1 MAGLHR
7 LHPSLRSTN
16 TIPPLTNTTSGLQ
29 IPGRSHRASYSLA
42 DMALPSP
49 PFIPVAGIPN
59 LRDIGGYP
67 VHSPRGHLIRPGIVF
82 RSADPSGVTPPGLTT
97 LLTDLRVAHV
107 YDLRSPAEATRFAAA
122 PSPLA
127 PIRSLIPVFPDRDY
141 GPEAIALRF
150 RNYAS
155 DDGTSGFVAA
165 YRGILEA
172 GKGSFARVLRHLAAE
187 GDIKPLLVNCTAGK
201 DRTGV
206 ACALVLSLCG
216 VEDAV
221 VAYEFGLTELGLA
234 DKRAEYLRHLQA
246 MPLFQENPAG
256 AERMLSARFVLC
268 PQFTP
273 RYVDFADNGQAGE
286 YAGDAGAD
294 KGRVW
299 LRGGVCE
306 DRVRV
311 VGRGD

>member
-1 MAGLHR
+1 
-7 LHPSLRSTN
+7 
-16 TIPPLTNTTSGLQ
+16 
-29 IPGRSHRASYSLA
+29 
-42 DMALPSP
+42 MALPSP
-49 PFIPVAGIPN
+49 PFIPVPGIPN

-67 VHSPRGHLIRPGIVF
+67 VASPPGHLIRPGVVF

-127 PIRSLIPVFPDRDY
+127 PIRNLIPVFPDRDY

-150 RNYAS
+150 RDYAS

-187 GDIKPLLVNCTAGK
+187 GNVKPLLVNCTAGK

-234 DKRAEYLRHLQA
+234 DKRTEYLRHLQA
-246 MPLFQENPAG
+246 MPLFRENPAG
-256 AERMLSARFVLC
+256 AERMLGARPESMLATLGLIRDEYGSVEA
-268 PQFTP
+268 
-273 RYVDFADNGQAGE
+273 YVRTECGLSDEEIERIRSNMVVDASTL
-286 YAGDAGAD
+286 GDRPLPTMAY
-294 KGRVW
+294 V
-299 LRGGVCE
+299 
-306 DRVRV
+306 
-311 VGRGD
+311 

>member
-1 MAGLHR
+1 
-7 LHPSLRSTN
+7 
-16 TIPPLTNTTSGLQ
+16 
-29 IPGRSHRASYSLA
+29 
-42 DMALPSP
+42 MALPSP

-256 AERMLSARFVLC
+256 AERMLSARPESMLATLGLIRDEYGSVEA
-268 PQFTP
+268 
-273 RYVDFADNGQAGE
+273 YVRTECGLSDEEIERIRRNMVVDASSL
-286 YAGDAGAD
+286 GD
-294 KGRVW
+294 RPLPTMPYV
-299 LRGGVCE
+299 
-306 DRVRV
+306 
-311 VGRGD
+311 